1 MTKLTKITTKPLQ
14 PIPDNAIRATKIA
27 HVMTHSLLG
36 DRDRGIFTDKLN
48 IQLHLMTWG
57 KCHTREVVE
66 KHANRTFV
74 WVGTCSDVAG
84 EKQRDMYEEIA

>member
-1 MTKLTKITTKPLQ
+1 MTNNMTREQ
-14 PIPDNAIRATKIA
+14 AIEFCGLAAVEAVEATNC
-27 HVMTHSLLG
+27 
-36 DRDRGIFTDKLN
+36 DFTGR
-48 IQLHLMTWG
+48 LMTWG

-66 KHANRTFV
+66 RHANRAFV